1 VIGQMVYDVLDDR
14 QKLTFHRLQVSA
26 DVWGYM
32 SDYSGGIYSLYGTD
46 GAYMH

>member
-32 SDYSGGIYSLYGTD
+32 SDYSGGIYSLYSTD